1 MIDSILF
8 VCEGNICRSPMAQGL
23 LAKQLPGISVIS
35 AGLGALVGRSP
46 DPVAIALMAEREID
60 IAGHTAVGLNL
71 QHMRWARLVLTMTAA
86 QCRRIEAVYPFSKG
100 KVYRIAEYEG
110 IDVVDPYRKDRAV
123 FETTLAQ
130 IEQGLERWIDAMVRL
145 TN

>member
-23 LAKQLPGISVIS
+23 LAKRLPDIGVIS
-35 AGLGALVGRSP
+35 AGLGALVGRNP

-60 IAGHTAVGLNL
+60 ISGHTAVSLNL
-71 QHMRWARLVLTMTAA
+71 QHMRWARLVLAMTTA
-86 QCRRIEAVYPFSKG
+86 QRRTIETVYPFSKG

-110 IDVVDPYRKDRAV
+110 VDVVDPYRKERAV
-123 FETTLAQ
+123 FEMTLTQ
-130 IEQGLERWIDAMVRL
+130 IEQGLERWLDAMIRV

>member
-1 MIDSILF
+1 MIDTILF

-23 LAKQLPGISVIS
+23 LAKRLPDLSVTS

-46 DPVAIALMAEREID
+46 DPVAVALMAERDID

-71 QHMRWARLVLTMTAA
+71 EHMRRASLVLAMTAA

-110 IDVVDPYRKDRAV
+110 IDVVDPYRKGREV
-123 FETTLAQ
+123 FEMTLVQ
-130 IEQGLERWIDAMVRL
+130 IEQGLARWIDKMVCV